1 MVSTT
6 ACTAAVTRSAVVTR
20 RSNRNT
26 SLFSI
31 CFMLTSTTPS
41 IFRLPV
47 TTCDA
52 QELHMSEEISSEISW
67 MSPAAVAAGNA
78 LLGVRAGDPQVTTAA
93 NKRKGAKRT
102 TELCAWRPRSLWVRR
117 Y

>member
-1 MVSTT
+1 MLSTT
-6 ACTAAVTRSAVVTR
+6 TWTAAVTRSAVVTR
-20 RSNRNT
+20 RSNRRT
-26 SLFSI
+26 SLFST

-52 QELHMSEEISSEISW
+52 QELHISDEISSEISSI
-67 MSPAAVAAGNA
+67 SPTADAAGNG
-78 LLGVRAGDPQVTTAA
+78 LMGVRVGEPQATTAA

-102 TELCAWRPRSLWVRR
+102 
-117 Y
+117 

>member
-1 MVSTT
+1 MLSTT

-20 RSNRNT
+20 RSNRST

-31 CFMLTSTTPS
+31 CSMLTSTTPS

-52 QELHMSEEISSEISW
+52 QELHMSEEISSEISS
-67 MSPAAVAAGNA
+67 MSPAAVAAGTRGA
-78 LLGVRAGDPQVTTAA
+78 LPGASAGEPHATTAA
-93 NKRKGAKRT
+93 NKNKEKGAKRT
-102 TELCAWRPRSLWVRR
+102 W
-117 Y
+117 

>member
-1 MVSTT
+1 MLSTT
-6 ACTAAVTRSAVVTR
+6 ACTAAVTRSPVVTR

-52 QELHMSEEISSEISW
+52 QELHISDEISSEISS
-67 MSPAAVAAGNA
+67 MSPAAVAAGSA
-78 LLGVRAGDPQVTTAA
+78 FPRVRVGEPHATTAA
-93 NKRKGAKRT
+93 NKRRGAKRT
-102 TELCAWRPRSLWVRR
+102 A
-117 Y
+117 